1 MTRTA
6 ASGSAP
12 AAGPES
18 VVATYRFGPEASDV
32 GAGLDEVRRAA
43 EAFAVGQSV
52 GTWIPLPGLTAE
64 LMERHGAR
72 VLRVSAAGIAG
83 TDVEIAFP
91 LLNFRDG
98 GLPMLLTTLLGN
110 DPATGIAATLVDLA
124 LPRDYAR
131 EFGGPRVGIPGWRA
145 LVGVPDRP
153 MVLNPMKPCIGLSPD
168 ATAAIAAEVARGGVD
183 LVKDD
188 EVLADTSFSHVAERC
203 RAVTAALDLVAEE
216 TGHRTRYVVS
226 ITDRARRMR
235 DHVRAAR
242 ENGAD
247 GVMVAAFMV
256 GLDAV
261 QEVVEELDGALP
273 VIAHTAGLDLF
284 GGGDGLS
291 VAPEVLVGRL
301 ARLAGADAMLIGSPW
316 ARRST
321 PEPRWRRMAGLLRD
335 GWSGLTAAF
344 PVVGGGIVPD
354 QLDDI
359 VRMLGIDV
367 IVTAGGAING
377 HPEGAE
383 TGARAMMRALD
394 EAVAAAVPTR

>member
-1 MTRTA
+1 MTDTA
-6 ASGSAP
+6 PTAP
-12 AAGPES
+12 EQNTH
-18 VVATYRFGPEASDV
+18 VVATYRFSGSDG
-32 GAGLDEVRRAA
+32 GAVRREA
-43 EAFAVGQSV
+43 EAFAIGQSV

-72 VLRVSAAGIAG
+72 VVSVAPAAQAA

-98 GLPMLLTTLLGN
+98 GLPMLMTTLLGN
-110 DPATGIAATLVDLA
+110 DPSTGIAATLVDLA
-124 LPRDYAR
+124 LPAGYAR
-131 EFGGPRVGIPGWRA
+131 EFGGPRLGIAGWRA
-145 LVGVPDRP
+145 RLGIVNRP
-153 MVLNPMKPCIGLSPD
+153 LVLNPMKPCIGLSPE

-188 EVLADTSFSHVAERC
+188 EVLADASFSHVAERC
-203 RAVTAALDLVAEE
+203 RAVSAALDRVQEE
-216 TGHRTRYVVS
+216 TGHRTRYVVN

-235 DHVRAAR
+235 DHLTAAR

-261 QEVVEELDGALP
+261 HEVVEDLAGALP
-273 VIAHTAGLDLF
+273 VIGHTAGFDMF
-284 GGGDGLS
+284 GGRDGLS

-301 ARLAGADAMLIGSPW
+301 TRLAGADAVLIASPW

-321 PEPRWRRMAGLLRD
+321 PEPLWTRMAALLRD
-335 GWSGLTAAF
+335 GWGGLAPAF
-344 PVVGGGIVPD
+344 PVVGGGIVPE
-354 QLDDI
+354 QLGDV
-359 VRMLGIDV
+359 VRLLGVDA

-383 TGARAMMRALD
+383 AGARAMMRALD
-394 EAVAAAVPTR
+394 EAVAAAGATG